1 MIHVYLKIYGEN
13 FRNLQKGAPR
23 KNKKVMKEFLTSFAG
38 KNYTNFPST
47 DIKLMRD
54 VEMPKI
60 SVKTKAKKEKE
71 SMTKLWFV
79 KSARSSSTTSVIAKT
94 SSTKNMKTKRTTT
107 IKSTSKAVQKSN
119 KKMTENVKTKI
130 TTKSTTTRSKTTI
143 VAVGSS
149 GQTADPNM
157 LDMIHD
163 SIEDNDTTKS
173 TTTRPKTTTVVVPTT
188 AASDVL
194 DVIQDSNEDNAT
206 KGSEVEMK
214 EKRTE
219 GSATK
224 EQTTELGNS
233 HASKGFLCTLP
244 PIIIKSSVKTT
255 F

>member
-1 MIHVYLKIYGEN
+1 
-13 FRNLQKGAPR
+13 
-23 KNKKVMKEFLTSFAG
+23 MKEFLALYAV
-38 KNYTNFPST
+38 KNYTNVPST

-54 VEMPKI
+54 VEMLKK
-60 SVKTKAKKEKE
+60 SVKTKA
-71 SMTKLWFV
+71 TKVNDLLFV
-79 KSARSSSTTSVIAKT
+79 KTTRTSSTTPVIAKT
-94 SSTKNMKTKRTTT
+94 SSTKNMKMKRTATL
-107 IKSTSKAVQKSN
+107 KSASKSVQKSK

-143 VAVGSS
+143 VAVGTS
-149 GQTADPNM
+149 GQTADPNV

-188 AASDVL
+188 VVSDVL
-194 DVIQDSNEDNAT
+194 DVIQDSSEDNAT

-224 EQTTELGNS
+224 EQTTKLRNS
-233 HASKGFLCTLP
+233 HGSKGFLCTLP
-244 PIIIKSSVKTT
+244 PI
-255 F
+255 